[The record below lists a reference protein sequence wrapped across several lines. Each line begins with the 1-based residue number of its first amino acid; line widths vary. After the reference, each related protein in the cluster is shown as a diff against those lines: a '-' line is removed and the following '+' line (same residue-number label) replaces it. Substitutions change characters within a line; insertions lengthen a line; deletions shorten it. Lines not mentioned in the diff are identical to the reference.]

1 MTKTEAYKGF
11 TISWEEPPLTSAY
24 WTANV
29 ASEDADLNA
38 LMRRHGAE
46 VINGST
52 RDDMLAKAR
61 RYIDG
66 LVG

>member
-29 ASEDADLNA
+29 ASEDVDLNA
-38 LMRRHGAE
+38 LMRRHEAE